1 MVRLIADR
9 AYDSDP
15 LRRALAR
22 RGIELISPHRINR
35 IRPKTQDGRKLRRY
49 RRRWIIERTM
59 AWYGSFR
66 RLIVRYERSTRLY
79 LAFFHFASALIA
91 LRGL

>member
-1 MVRLIADR
+1 MVRLIAR
-9 AYDSDP
+9 GYDSDP
-15 LRRALAR
+15 LRHALAR
-22 RGIELISPHRINR
+22 RGIDLISPHRINR
-35 IRPKTQDGRKLRRY
+35 VRPKTQDGRKLRRY
-49 RRRWIIERTM
+49 RRRWIIERTI

-79 LAFFHFASALIA
+79 LALFHFASALIT